1 MQISFIQIKTG
12 SLHVSSEL
20 QTLESSTVSLF
31 GLLFLVFVL
40 QSLFALERRVR
51 ADGLVVH
58 VVHDV
63 VVVVRLVGDVRAFLP
78 GQTPQQHRYHTDQQQ
93 QHAADDPCRGD
104 GRNTLKT

>member
-63 VVVVRLVGDVRAFLP
+63 VVVRLVGDVRAFLP

-93 QHAADDPCRGD
+93 QHAANDPYGGD

>member
-63 VVVVRLVGDVRAFLP
+63 VVVRLVGDVRAFLP

-93 QHAADDPCRGD
+93 QHAADDPYGGD